1 MDKFWISILFL
12 VLLYFVKI
20 LTDYKGFINDP
31 DCFNLYEKLQASK
44 ATYFVAIPLSYIY
57 CLVGAYDNLIEKLFC
72 ADLIYF
78 VLIVIGV
85 VIPVILISMQNKENN
100 GTANSFSDMSGAIFF
115 ISTVTEAIIFL
126 ALYAIVFVVILL
138 FYVIKCKKEDN
149 FILHKVI
156 AIGVATALLVLP
168 IFSDKI
174 VSLLFSFGF
183 ADYMFYY
190 SILMFLSETLIPPIS
205 EKITALLYYRLKTNE

>member
-149 FILHKVI
+149 YILHLHSTKLHHSTRGSKYDGLRCSCVKYRQPHS
-156 AIGVATALLVLP
+156 TEY
-168 IFSDKI
+168 SDYGK
-174 VSLLFSFGF
+174 
-183 ADYMFYY
+183 M
-190 SILMFLSETLIPPIS
+190 
-205 EKITALLYYRLKTNE
+205 RKTNGQNQNIDLAWFAVFCEH